1 MKSSEEASDKCC
13 VVIDEEFK
21 ILMLKEDEKE
31 VSSKEAVFKHAENL
45 DKLAKNGIGNK
56 TQNIKDS
63 KDSINLERS

>member
-31 VSSKEAVFKHAENL
+31 VSSKEAVFKHAEI
-45 DKLAKNGIGNK
+45 DKLAQNGCFNK
-56 TQNIKDS
+56 MQ
-63 KDSINLERS
+63 